1 MKKGYRVIDM
11 DTHVGPS
18 FDVLC
23 EYVDPSFRPRLP
35 ELEKYRQ
42 KDGVNIAVA
51 PYQWTRYAGQK
62 PDTKPETIP
71 GGPVGWSANSRP
83 TSRNHHAAP
92 RPGISDKDSDAR
104 IQDMD
109 WEGRDIDLMYPG
121 NWAPPIMIL
130 DQDVQKGLY
139 SAYHR
144 YIKDYSS
151 RDTGRLKSI
160 ALLPC
165 SDIEWSI
172 TELKSIADEKWL
184 AGVWLMLT
192 DGMPIDDPDLVPL
205 YEVLNEYHIP
215 IVDHS
220 FTSEPPFWPGH
231 KDVWDNPVMVRTAS
245 HPWRAARWLTYLIIG
260 KVFDCFPHLN
270 AAVAEVGH
278 GWLPQWVIRLDAMID
293 YVASNTV
300 PPLDYKAVEYVK
312 MGRFMCPC
320 EPFEGPEMTKA
331 CYDLLGEDCWMHQSD
346 YPHGEAYFPDT
357 AEMIIDWPI
366 WKELGDQALH
376 KHMHGNA
383 EKVLRLI

>member
-1 MKKGYRVIDM
+1 
-11 DTHVGPS
+11 
-18 FDVLC
+18 
-23 EYVDPSFRPRLP
+23 
-35 ELEKYRQ
+35 
-42 KDGVNIAVA
+42 
-51 PYQWTRYAGQK
+51 
-62 PDTKPETIP
+62 
-71 GGPVGWSANSRP
+71 
-83 TSRNHHAAP
+83 
-92 RPGISDKDSDAR
+92 
-104 IQDMD
+104 MD

-172 TELKSIADEKWL
+172 TGLKSIADEKWL

-278 GWLPQWVIRLDAMID
+278 GWLPQWVIHLDAMID

-312 MGRFMCPC
+312 MG
-320 EPFEGPEMTKA
+320 
-331 CYDLLGEDCWMHQSD
+331 
-346 YPHGEAYFPDT
+346 
-357 AEMIIDWPI
+357 
-366 WKELGDQALH
+366 ALH
-376 KHMHGNA
+376 
-383 EKVLRLI
+383 VPL